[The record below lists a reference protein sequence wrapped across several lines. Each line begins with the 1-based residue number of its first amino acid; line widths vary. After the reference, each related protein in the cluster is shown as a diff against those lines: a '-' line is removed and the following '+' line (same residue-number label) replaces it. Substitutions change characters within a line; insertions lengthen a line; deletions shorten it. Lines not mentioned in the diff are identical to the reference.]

1 MSSTVPAPDPPT
13 RWTQPAGSA
22 PTSVPTTV
30 SHYTSALAYERHV
43 AVSAGWVVVSAGWV
57 VVSAGWG
64 VVLAVLVAVSAPQAA
79 DTASQA
85 ADTAS
90 QAADTASQAAD
101 TACGQRRR
109 LVPFVGSAVRG
120 SEGQGGVG
128 YRPRSS

>member
-22 PTSVPTTV
+22 PTSAPTTV

-43 AVSAGWVVVSAGWV
+43 AVSAGWV